1 MRYTRLS
8 PWLAMLPIILI
19 FNYCTT
25 EQQAYGRQAEMAYVD
40 LLYALYTKDQAD
52 ARVAAREFDL
62 TIGQLR
68 QSGPRFFREEEMDD
82 MFYHLENAESVYAQ
96 ARESIEDSNLSLAA
110 VQLDRATYEL
120 SAADPNSFN
129 ELYVGSIYDFIAG
142 WLEVDH
148 AVRDTELCNLEWKQ
162 FTRYGKDARHL
173 WRDARFRRPSGL
185 IYGVEPVVDPN
196 AFHAAHEAVGKKL
209 KEFTEILENEDQCQ
223 AQSAA
228 FEVTAAM
235 WDLVLLFGN
244 KQVTSI

>member
-8 PWLAMLPIILI
+8 PWLVMLPIILI

-40 LLYALYTKDQAD
+40 LMYALYTEDQAE
-52 ARVAAREFDL
+52 AKVAARALDL

-82 MFYHLENAESVYAQ
+82 MFYHLENAESAYAQ

-120 SAADPNSFN
+120 SAADPITFN
-129 ELYVGSIYDFIAG
+129 ELYIGGIYDFIAG

-148 AVRDTELCNLEWKQ
+148 AVHDTELCNLEWNQ
-162 FTRYGKDARHL
+162 FADYGKSARHL
-173 WRDARFRRPSGL
+173 WRDAWFRRPSGL
-185 IYGVEPVVDPN
+185 IYGVAPIVDPN
-196 AFHAAHEAVGKKL
+196 AFHAAHEALGKKL
-209 KEFTEILENEDQCQ
+209 KAFTDILNNEDQCQ

-244 KQVTSI
+244 KSPANI